1 MILQALTEYYEA
13 LVAQGKLSPP
23 GWDDAFQVSYGL
35 ELADDGTLLD
45 LISYLSEQPRG
56 KKTVLA
62 PQKMRV
68 PAHPTRTAGVSA
80 NFLCDNSSYM
90 LGADAKGKPQRT
102 KECFAAC
109 AALHRQL
116 LADVDTPAARAVLA
130 FFDTWQPDDAPQHP
144 LLAPYWDSITGN
156 ANLTF
161 CYGMKPVAEDKAIA
175 DAWQRHYDRGDTEG
189 DLIQCLVTGR
199 QEPLARLHPLIKG
212 VRDAQSSG
220 AALVSFNG
228 TAFSSYG
235 HEQGENAPVGTF
247 ASFAYTTALNALLAD
262 KEHCQFIGDTTVV
275 CWAQHG
281 EPVYQDAGL
290 AALFGPP
297 EGVTD
302 QELRAL
308 LGKLARGEPAQW
320 RSFQLQ
326 PEEHFYILGL
336 APNASRLSVRFFLRD
351 TFGDFMKHV
360 EQHNGDMEIA
370 RPSFDKFETLP
381 LWKLLAETVNQN
393 ARSKAAAPQMAGDML
408 RTILTGG
415 PYPATLLN
423 GVHLRIRAEH
433 DVTRG
438 RAAIIKGYYLRRPN
452 LLPKEVLTVKLN
464 EDACYMPYVLGR
476 LFAVLEFLQTDAN
489 PGINATIKDKY
500 FNAASATPAA
510 IMPLLINLGQKH
522 LRKLSAPKKIH
533 YSKQITALLGKVD
546 EAYPAR
552 FTLPEQGAFQL
563 GYYHQVQKQYTK
575 KEEQENV

>member
-13 LVAQGKLSPP
+13 LADQGKLSPP

-35 ELADDGTLLD
+35 ELAEDGALLD

-56 KKTVLA
+56 KKTVPA
-62 PQKMRV
+62 PQRMRV
-68 PAHPTRTAGVSA
+68 PAHPTRSFGILA
-80 NFLCDNSSYM
+80 NLLCDNSGYL

-109 AALHRQL
+109 AALHRQV

-130 FFDTWQPDDAPQHP
+130 FFDAWRPDDAPQHP
-144 LLAPYWDSITGN
+144 LLAPCWEKIAGN
-156 ANLTF
+156 ANLIF
-161 CYGMKPVAEDKAIA
+161 CYGMKPVTKDRAIA
-175 DAWQRHYDRGDTEG
+175 DAWQRYYERTSAEG

-199 QEPLARLHPLIKG
+199 QEPLARLHPMFHG
-212 VRDAQSSG
+212 VRGAQSSG
-220 AALVSFNG
+220 AALVSFN
-228 TAFSSYG
+228 TSSLNSYG
-235 HEQGENAPVGTF
+235 HEQGENAQVG
-247 ASFAYTTALNALLAD
+247 AYAAFAYGAALSALLGD
-262 KEHCQFIGDTTVV
+262 KEHCQLIGDTTVV

-360 EQHNGDMEIA
+360 EQHYKDIA
-370 RPSFDKFETLP
+370 IDQSSFNNQKTVL
-381 LWKLLAETVNQN
+381 LWPNELLAETVNQKLK
-393 ARSKAAAPQMAGDML
+393 SKVAKPQLNGDLL
-408 RTILTGG
+408 RAILTGG

-433 DVTRG
+433 EVTPG
-438 RAAIIKGYYLRRPN
+438 RAAIIKGYYLRLARIGRPQISE
-452 LLPKEVLTVKLN
+452 EVLQMSLN
-464 EDACYMPYVLGR
+464 ESCPDIYYAMGR
-476 LFAVLEFLQTDAN
+476 LFATYEKIQLLAY
-489 PGINATIKDKY
+489 PRINATIRDKY
-500 FNAASATPAA
+500 FSSASATPASIFP
-510 IMPLLINLGQKH
+510 IMCPPIW
-522 LRKLSAPKKIH
+522 
-533 YSKQITALLGKVD
+533 
-546 EAYPAR
+546 PAR
-552 FTLPEQGAFQL
+552 PPAFPRRIWRCC
-563 GYYHQVQKQYTK
+563 GRPS
-575 KEEQENV
+575 